1 MSSIYEPAED
11 SYFLSEILKKVI
23 KNKKAK
29 ILEIG
34 AGSGIQ
40 AQTLIDLRIPQ
51 KNLTLVDINEKAI
64 SHLKKKF
71 PDTKVILSDLFEKIK
86 EFPRFDFIIFN
97 PPYLPE
103 DKNEPESSQISTTG
117 GKTGSEVI
125 NRFLKDAKNYLNQ
138 NAKIILLTS
147 SLTKGI
153 NWLNYKKNILGK
165 KKIFFEELYVWEL
178 NKK

>member
-1 MSSIYEPAED
+1 MPLIYEPAED

-29 ILEIG
+29 ILEVG

-40 AQTLIDLRIPQ
+40 AQTLIDLKISQ
-51 KNLTLVDINEKAI
+51 KNLTLADINKKAI

-71 PDTKVILSDLFEKIK
+71 PDAKVILSDLFEKITGK
-86 EFPRFDFIIFN
+86 FDFIIFN

-103 DKNEPESSQISTTG
+103 NKNEPKSSRISTTG
-117 GKTGSEVI
+117 GKTGSEII
-125 NRFLKDAKNYLNQ
+125 NRFLKDAKNYSNK
-138 NAKIILLTS
+138 NTKIILLNS

-153 NWLNYKKNILGK
+153 DWLNYEKNILSK
-165 KKIFFEELYVWEL
+165 KKIFFEELYVWKL
-178 NKK
+178 NNS